1 MEAQVTTEQLDTVP
15 EVVQELPANV
25 EPTGEQVSPPSDEPE
40 VPPTQA
46 PEPTPAPR
54 SGIELQQAYDAGEPL
69 TNNEKASLAQH
80 QRAEANRAYAAQQA
94 RDLQRQNAERVKNL
108 REGFPDRLVSR
119 TQAEINAAIEEGRAI
134 SPTLLKNYLKEEAD
148 SLLAE
153 IEPAVLL
160 PREANIK
167 GMIYRATEAAGG
179 NAAGVLQYITDN
191 GYSYDQMVELHGE
204 LMQKIGEKQAPDAQ
218 EAGKLREEVSKLRA
232 EVERLT
238 SERAKGSPGAG
249 GTESSAR
256 GMHSVASWQ
265 ALTMPQREAARR
277 EDPNIEMKIM
287 GLM

>member
-54 SGIELQQAYDAGEPL
+54 SGIELQQAFNANEPL
-69 TNNEKASLAQH
+69 TDSEKASLAQH

-119 TQAEINAAIEEGRAI
+119 TQAEISAAIEEGRPI

-167 GMIYRATEAAGG
+167 GMIYRATQAVGG
-179 NAAGVLQYITDN
+179 NAAGVLQYITDS
-191 GYSYDQMVELHGE
+191 GYTYDQMVELHGE

-218 EAGKLREEVSKLRA
+218 EAGNLREEVSKLRA